1 MIRGG
6 HVDLAILGAM
16 QVSAGGDLANWAV
29 PGGKVMGIGGAM
41 DLASGCRRVIAMMQH
56 VTKKGE
62 HKLVANCDYPLTAMR
77 VVSLV
82 ITDLGV
88 FEPSGHGFRVIELAP
103 GVTREQAAHSTGA
116 PLI

>member
-1 MIRGG
+1 
-6 HVDLAILGAM
+6 
-16 QVSAGGDLANWAV
+16 
-29 PGGKVMGIGGAM
+29 
-41 DLASGCRRVIAMMQH
+41 VIAMMQH

-62 HKLVANCDYPLTAMR
+62 HKLVAKCDYPLTAVR

-88 FEPSGHGFRVIELAP
+88 FEPTGHGFRVIELAP
-103 GVTREQAAHSTGA
+103 GITHEHALRSTGA